1 MGVALITNSEPPV
14 RCGWCVHVCGSL
26 SFSVAVLQGYLQVER
41 LSMNFLRAA
50 TRRYSVMS
58 ASMISSEC
66 SPFTNAV
73 VSSMRKLYP
82 EALADKSF
90 DNTGLLLEAPFDK
103 SRIQKNSV
111 LLTIDLTTAVADEAI
126 KNRNSIIV
134 AYHPIIFRGLKSL
147 TFADTQQR
155 SLLRLAQHGISV
167 YSPHT
172 AVDTVPGGMADW
184 LCDVVTGNFNP
195 AQTPNTTLKS
205 CTSSMYSAPTYPD
218 SPIPTVQA
226 QTSGP
231 AHTRSTIHPSPPA
244 SIPEGFESA
253 GAGRLV
259 TFAENQPLTTLID
272 NIARGIG
279 LPGGIPI
286 AVPQGKS
293 VDDISIRTVGMCPG
307 SGSGVL
313 LKGDGE
319 LPDLLLTGEMSHHEA
334 LAATERGSV
343 VISLSHT
350 NSERGYL
357 RSVMQPK
364 LLDEVTKQW
373 EQSVSL
379 EAGND
384 EIGVIRTLAKDQGA
398 VEVSVSDAD
407 RDPYG
412 IMIWR
417 GN

>member
-1 MGVALITNSEPPV
+1 M
-14 RCGWCVHVCGSL
+14 
-26 SFSVAVLQGYLQVER
+26 
-41 LSMNFLRAA
+41 
-50 TRRYSVMS
+50 
-58 ASMISSEC
+58 
-66 SPFTNAV
+66 
-73 VSSMRKLYP
+73 
-82 EALADKSF
+82 
-90 DNTGLLLEAPFDK
+90 
-103 SRIQKNSV
+103 
-111 LLTIDLTTAVADEAI
+111 
-126 KNRNSIIV
+126 
-134 AYHPIIFRGLKSL
+134 
-147 TFADTQQR
+147 
-155 SLLRLAQHGISV
+155 
-167 YSPHT
+167 
-172 AVDTVPGGMADW
+172 
-184 LCDVVTGNFNP
+184 
-195 AQTPNTTLKS
+195 
-205 CTSSMYSAPTYPD
+205 
-218 SPIPTVQA
+218 
-226 QTSGP
+226 
-231 AHTRSTIHPSPPA
+231 
-244 SIPEGFESA
+244 
-253 GAGRLV
+253 

>member
-1 MGVALITNSEPPV
+1 M
-14 RCGWCVHVCGSL
+14 
-26 SFSVAVLQGYLQVER
+26 
-41 LSMNFLRAA
+41 SMLKY
-50 TRRYSVMS
+50 T
-58 ASMISSEC
+58 EC
-66 SPFTNAV
+66 SPFTNVV
-73 VSSMRKLYP
+73 VSAMRKLYP

-111 LLTIDLTTAVADEAI
+111 LLTIDLTKAVADEAI
-126 KNRNSIIV
+126 KNQNSVIV

-147 TFADTQQR
+147 TLADSQQR
-155 SLLRLAQHGISV
+155 SLLHLAQHGISV

-184 LCDVVTGNFNP
+184 LCDVVTGNFEP
-195 AQTPNTTLKS
+195 TATPNANIE
-205 CTSSMYSAPTYPD
+205 TSLSSLYTAPTYPD
-218 SPIPTVQA
+218 SPIPAVR
-226 QTSGP
+226 GP
-231 AHTRSTIHPSPPA
+231 SSRALPHTMTTIHPSPPA
-244 SIPEGFESA
+244 TIPEGFESA

-259 TFAENQPLTTLID
+259 TFAEKQPLTELID

-286 AVPQGKS
+286 AIPQGQS
-293 VDDISIRTVGMCPG
+293 VDAISVRTVGMCPG

-313 LKGDGE
+313 LKGGE

-334 LAATERGSV
+334 LAVTERGSV

-364 LLDEVTKQW
+364 LLVEVKKQW
-373 EQSVSL
+373 EDAISESIWAIQASKTL
-379 EAGND
+379 GEAPSAAAVQIR
-384 EIGVIRTLAKDQGA
+384 EIYRREEVA
-398 VEVSVSDAD
+398 VHVSDAD

-412 IMIWR
+412 IMILR

>member
-1 MGVALITNSEPPV
+1 MSVE
-14 RCGWCVHVCGSL
+14 SL
-26 SFSVAVLQGYLQVER
+26 SF
-41 LSMNFLRAA
+41 
-50 TRRYSVMS
+50 
-58 ASMISSEC
+58 SEC

-103 SRIQKNSV
+103 SRANKNSV
-111 LLTIDLTTAVADEAI
+111 LLAIDLTTAVADEAI
-126 KNRNSIIV
+126 ENRNSIVV

-147 TFADTQQR
+147 TFADSQQR

-172 AVDTVPGGMADW
+172 AVDTVPNGMADW
-184 LCDVVTGNFNP
+184 LCDVVTGNFKP
-195 AQTPNTTLKS
+195 AQPTPTDTVEK
-205 CTSSMYSAPTYPD
+205 CSSTMYSAPTYPEA
-218 SPIPTVQA
+218 PIPAIQTPSQA
-226 QTSGP
+226 P
-231 AHTRSTIHPSPPA
+231 PHTRSTIHPSPPA

-259 TFAENQPLTTLID
+259 TFSKDQPLTSLID
-272 NIARGIG
+272 NIASGIG

-286 AVPQGKS
+286 AIPQGSS
-293 VDDISIRTVGMCPG
+293 VDSISIRTVGMCPG

-313 LKGDGE
+313 LKGNGP

-357 RSVMQPK
+357 RSVMQPQ
-364 LLDEVTKQW
+364 LLAELGQQWDSAKSGGLDDCASELYREQGEV
-373 EQSVSL
+373 E
-379 EAGND
+379 
-384 EIGVIRTLAKDQGA
+384 
-398 VEVSVSDAD
+398 VEVSAAD

>member
-26 SFSVAVLQGYLQVER
+26 SFSLAVLQGYLQVER

-103 SRIQKNSV
+103 SRIQKNSA

-126 KNRNSIIV
+126 KNRNSIVV

-226 QTSGP
+226 QTTGP

-364 LLDEVTKQW
+364 LLDEVTRVW
-373 EQSVSL
+373 GQSASL

-384 EIGVIRTLAKDQGA
+384 EIGVIRNLAKEQGA
-398 VEVSVSDAD
+398 VEVSVSEAD

>member
-1 MGVALITNSEPPV
+1 MLAI
-14 RCGWCVHVCGSL
+14 H
-26 SFSVAVLQGYLQVER
+26 Q
-41 LSMNFLRAA
+41 LR
-50 TRRYSVMS
+50 V
-58 ASMISSEC
+58 
-66 SPFTNAV
+66 
-73 VSSMRKLYP
+73 
-82 EALADKSF
+82 
-90 DNTGLLLEAPFDK
+90 LLEAPIDQTPFDK
-103 SRIQKNSV
+103 SRIQNNSV
-111 LLTIDLTTAVADEAI
+111 LLAIDLTTAVADEAI
-126 KNRNSIIV
+126 KNRDSVIV
-134 AYHPIIFRGLKSL
+134 AYHPIIFRGLKSI
-147 TFADTQQR
+147 TFADSQQR

-184 LCDVVTGNFNP
+184 LCDVVTGNFSP
-195 AQTPNTTLKS
+195 VKQTPKATIES
-205 CTSSMYSAPTYPD
+205 CSSTMYSAPTYPE
-218 SPIPTVQA
+218 SPIPAVQA
-226 QTSGP
+226 PSSQGP
-231 AHTRSTIHPSPPA
+231 PHTRSTIHPSPPA

-259 TFAENQPLTTLID
+259 TFNEEQPLTTLID
-272 NIARGIG
+272 NIACGIG

-286 AVPQGKS
+286 AIPQGQS

-364 LLDEVTKQW
+364 LLAEVTEQW
-373 EQSVSL
+373 GKAFLDSAKAIDDLSKF
-379 EAGND
+379 G
-384 EIGVIRTLAKDQGA
+384 GVPPPSTAYRIQDLYKDQGVA
-398 VEVSVSDAD
+398 SVSVSEAD

>member
-1 MGVALITNSEPPV
+1 M
-14 RCGWCVHVCGSL
+14 
-26 SFSVAVLQGYLQVER
+26 
-41 LSMNFLRAA
+41 
-50 TRRYSVMS
+50 
-58 ASMISSEC
+58 
-66 SPFTNAV
+66 
-73 VSSMRKLYP
+73 
-82 EALADKSF
+82 
-90 DNTGLLLEAPFDK
+90 
-103 SRIQKNSV
+103 
-111 LLTIDLTTAVADEAI
+111 
-126 KNRNSIIV
+126 
-134 AYHPIIFRGLKSL
+134 
-147 TFADTQQR
+147 
-155 SLLRLAQHGISV
+155 
-167 YSPHT
+167 
-172 AVDTVPGGMADW
+172 
-184 LCDVVTGNFNP
+184 
-195 AQTPNTTLKS
+195 
-205 CTSSMYSAPTYPD
+205 
-218 SPIPTVQA
+218 
-226 QTSGP
+226 
-231 AHTRSTIHPSPPA
+231 
-244 SIPEGFESA
+244 
-253 GAGRLV
+253 
-259 TFAENQPLTTLID
+259 
-272 NIARGIG
+272 
-279 LPGGIPI
+279 
-286 AVPQGKS
+286 
-293 VDDISIRTVGMCPG
+293 
-307 SGSGVL
+307 L

>member
-1 MGVALITNSEPPV
+1 
-14 RCGWCVHVCGSL
+14 
-26 SFSVAVLQGYLQVER
+26 
-41 LSMNFLRAA
+41 
-50 TRRYSVMS
+50 MS
-58 ASMISSEC
+58 TPMRSSEC
-66 SPFTNAV
+66 SPFTNVV

-103 SRIQKNSV
+103 SRIQTNSV

-126 KNRNSIIV
+126 KNRNSVVV

-147 TFADTQQR
+147 TFADSQQR

-172 AVDTVPGGMADW
+172 AVDTVPNGMADW
-184 LCDVVTGNFNP
+184 LCDVVTGNFK
-195 AQTPNTTLKS
+195 QTQQPSKATISS
-205 CTSSMYSAPTYPD
+205 CASSMYSAPSYPEA
-218 SPIPTVQA
+218 PIPAVQA
-226 QTSGP
+226 QPSDRP

-259 TFAENQPLTTLID
+259 TFTEKQPLTTLID
-272 NIARGIG
+272 NIASGIG

-286 AVPQGKS
+286 AIPQGKS

-313 LKGDGE
+313 LRGDGE

-364 LLDEVTKQW
+364 LLAEVKQQW
-373 EQSVSL
+373 DAALQDSVKTVDDLKKFDGAPSAAVL
-379 EAGND
+379 Q
-384 EIGVIRTLAKDQGA
+384 IRDLYKGQGD
-398 VEVSVSDAD
+398 VVVSVSETD

>member
-1 MGVALITNSEPPV
+1 MPI
-14 RCGWCVHVCGSL
+14 
-26 SFSVAVLQGYLQVER
+26 
-41 LSMNFLRAA
+41 LSMPSH
-50 TRRYSVMS
+50 TSY
-58 ASMISSEC
+58 
-66 SPFTNAV
+66 FTQAV
-73 VSSMRKLYP
+73 VTSMRKLYP

-90 DNTGLLLEAPFDK
+90 DNTGLLLEAPFDY
-103 SRIQKNSV
+103 SRKQRNSV
-111 LLTIDLTTAVADEAI
+111 LLAIDLTTAVADEAI
-126 KNRNSIIV
+126 GKQCSIVV

-147 TFADTQQR
+147 TFADSQQK

-184 LCDVVTGNFNP
+184 LCDVVTGSFKLNSTAKAVVN
-195 AQTPNTTLKS
+195 QCGS
-205 CTSSMYSAPTYPD
+205 IMYSAPSYPEA
-218 SPIPTVQA
+218 PIPTVHSSPQ
-226 QTSGP
+226 GP
-231 AHTRSTIHPSPPA
+231 PHTRSTIHPSPPA
-244 SIPEGFESA
+244 SVPEGFESA

-259 TFAENQPLTTLID
+259 TFTESQPLVTLID
-272 NIARGIG
+272 NIAHGVG

-286 AVPQGKS
+286 ALPQGRS
-293 VDDISIRTVGMCPG
+293 VDDINIKTVGMCPG

-313 LKGDGE
+313 LRGDGPI
-319 LPDLLLTGEMSHHEA
+319 PDLLLTGEMSHHEA

-364 LLDEVTKQW
+364 LLDEVERCW
-373 EQSVSL
+373 NACIDEASGFEGSVMRSL
-379 EAGND
+379 EEDKEKKLVSELHNM
-384 EIGVIRTLAKDQGA
+384 QGR
-398 VEVSVSDAD
+398 VEVHVSEAD

-417 GN
+417 GD

>member
-1 MGVALITNSEPPV
+1 
-14 RCGWCVHVCGSL
+14 
-26 SFSVAVLQGYLQVER
+26 
-41 LSMNFLRAA
+41 MNFLRAA
-50 TRRYSVMS
+50 TRRYSAMPMPVKH
-58 ASMISSEC
+58 SEC
-66 SPFTNAV
+66 SPFTRCV
-73 VSSMRKLYP
+73 VSAMRKLYP

-90 DNTGLLLEAPFDK
+90 DNTGLLLEAPFDQTPFDK
-103 SRIQKNSV
+103 SRILNNSV

-126 KNRNSIIV
+126 KERHSVIV

-147 TFADTQQR
+147 TFADSQQR
-155 SLLRLAQHGISV
+155 TLLRLAQHGISV

-184 LCDVVTGNFNP
+184 LCDVVTGNFKP
-195 AQTPNTTLKS
+195 VKQTPKAITEHCN
-205 CTSSMYSAPTYPD
+205 SSMYSAPTYPE
-218 SPIPTVQA
+218 SPIPAVQA
-226 QTSGP
+226 PSSQEP
-231 AHTRSTIHPSPPA
+231 AHARSTIHPSPPA

-259 TFAENQPLTTLID
+259 TFAKEQPLTTLID

-286 AVPQGKS
+286 AIPQGMS
-293 VDDISIRTVGMCPG
+293 VDAISIRTVGMCPG

-364 LLDEVTKQW
+364 LQDEVTEQW
-373 EQSVSL
+373 SKAFVDSL
-379 EAGND
+379 EAIDHVKKFGGLAPSVTALRTHD
-384 EIGVIRTLAKDQGA
+384 LYKEQGVAR
-398 VEVSVSDAD
+398 VSVSEAD